1 MFLMMMVYNLLTSLA
16 LLWLV
21 GRNPRYMMQDYPPE
35 ITAGIPPQTT
45 EEKRAGMRYGLPFL
59 LFLMGFPL
67 VFGLVNKFTNGVGFI
82 ESWLAISALMLSF
95 NLVDL
100 VILDWMIFCW
110 LTPRFMVLPGTEGH
124 LGYKNYFFHFVGF
137 LKGLIFVLIG
147 SLVVTG
153 LVEGVFALAGAFR

>member
-1 MFLMMMVYNLLTSLA
+1 MFLILMAYNLLACLA

-35 ITAGIPPQTT
+35 ITANIPPQTAK
-45 EEKRAGMRYGLPFL
+45 EKREGMRYGLPFL
-59 LFLMGFPL
+59 IILVGFPL
-67 VFGLVNKFTNGVGFI
+67 LPGCFLFFWADPFHGVVAENI
-82 ESWLAISALMLSF
+82 LLMLSF